1 MKTKWDLTVFYK
13 NEEDP
18 KIESDILAIEKAYSD
33 FEKKYKNKKDYLENE
48 DSLVKAL
55 EDWDTL
61 LGVAGSWKPAM
72 YLNYRKDLDS
82 FNQKADSLFN
92 KVVNRLTVASNK
104 ILFFNLALGKIDK
117 KLQTQFLSSD
127 KLAPFRYYLKRIF
140 DTAKYDL
147 GESEEKIL
155 NLKSLPAR
163 EMWSS
168 NQEKLLNSQTIKFE
182 GKELPI
188 PEASNKI
195 FELPKQ
201 KRYELQ
207 QLLSEKL
214 KSISYFAEAEL
225 NAIYTDKKIDDELR
239 GFGEPYSATILGY
252 QNNEKSIITFVDTV
266 TKNFPISHK
275 FYKLKARLLKLPRL
289 RFPDRSVSIG
299 KNSKKVGFEEGLNI
313 FKKALGN
320 VDEKYVKILDHFI
333 ENGQIDVY
341 PVKGKRGGA
350 YCSHSTGNPTFVLLN
365 QVDSIDSIMTLGHE
379 MGHAFHSELS
389 KVQRPIYQDYTI
401 SVAEVASTLFE
412 NFVFEELLRTMSEKE
427 KIVALHDRIED
438 DIKTI
443 FRQIAC
449 FNFELELHRSVQ
461 TDGAITKEEIAKT
474 HNKYMKAYLGNIFDL
489 KEDDGYFFVP
499 WPHLRYFFYVYSY
512 AYGQLI
518 SKALY
523 KKYQGDK
530 DFIKQIEKF
539 LSAGGSKSPEDI
551 FKEIGIDTSK
561 PEFFLDGLRSIE
573 EDIKRL
579 EKLAKSAKLV

>member
-13 NEEDP
+13 NEDDP

-33 FEKKYKNKKDYLENE
+33 FEKKYKNKKGYLEKE
-48 DSLVKAL
+48 DSLAKAL
-55 EDWDTL
+55 EDWDAL
-61 LGVAGSWKPAM
+61 LEVAGSWKPAM
-72 YLNYRKDLDS
+72 YLNYRKDLDA

-92 KVVNRLTVASNK
+92 KVINRLTLASNK

-117 KLQTQFLSSD
+117 KLQTKFLSSG
-127 KLAPFRYYLKRIF
+127 KLAPFRYYLQRSF

-147 GESEEKIL
+147 GESEEQIL

-168 NQEKLLNSQTIKFE
+168 SQEKLLNSQTIKFE

-188 PEASNKI
+188 PEAANKL

-201 KRYELQ
+201 KRYALQ

-225 NAIYTDKKIDDELR
+225 NAIYTDKKINDELR
-239 GFGEPYSATILGY
+239 GFSEPYSATIIGY
-252 QNNEKSIITFVDTV
+252 QNDEKSIINFVDTV
-266 TKNFPISHK
+266 TKNFSISHK
-275 FYKLKARLLKLPRL
+275 FYKLKAKLLKLPRL

-299 KNSKKVGFEEGLNI
+299 KNSKKVSFEEGLNI
-313 FKKALGN
+313 FKKALGD
-320 VDEKYVKILDHFI
+320 VDEKYVKILDRFI

-350 YCSHSTGNPTFVLLN
+350 YCSHSTSNPTFVLLN
-365 QVDSIDSIMTLGHE
+365 QVDSVDSIMTLGHE

-412 NFVFEELLRTMSEKE
+412 NFVFEELLKTMSEKE

-449 FNFELELHRSVQ
+449 FNFELDLHRSVRAN
-461 TDGAITKEEIAKT
+461 GAITKEEIAKT
-474 HNKYMKAYLGNIFDL
+474 HNKHMLAYLGNAFEL
-489 KEDDGYFFVP
+489 KEDDGYFFVQ

-523 KKYQGDK
+523 KKYQQDK
-530 DFIKQIEKF
+530 GFIKQIEKF
-539 LSAGGSKSPEDI
+539 LSAGGSRSPEDI